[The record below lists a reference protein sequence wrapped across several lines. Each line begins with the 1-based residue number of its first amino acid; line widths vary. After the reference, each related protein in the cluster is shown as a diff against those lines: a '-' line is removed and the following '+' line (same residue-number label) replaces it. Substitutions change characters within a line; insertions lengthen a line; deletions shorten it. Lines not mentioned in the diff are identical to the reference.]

1 LQIFAIPT
9 EKLKNMSVDDFDKR
23 KPTEKPL

>member
-1 LQIFAIPT
+1 
-9 EKLKNMSVDDFDKR
+9 MSVDDFDKR